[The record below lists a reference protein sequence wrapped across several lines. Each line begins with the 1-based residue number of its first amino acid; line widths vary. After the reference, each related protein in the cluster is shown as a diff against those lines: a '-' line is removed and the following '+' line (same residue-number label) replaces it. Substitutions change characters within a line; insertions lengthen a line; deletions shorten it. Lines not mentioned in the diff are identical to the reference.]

1 MARGLLAYY
10 SGFMADSDDR
20 RAFDEERLGSG
31 VGVGGICRS
40 WNLRSESGN
49 GGEKEETFIQW
60 WRRTPKSRWVKG
72 FFLRY
77 AAGVNHLGAW
87 LGEKNEF
94 GFCFLWIEED

>member
-1 MARGLLAYY
+1 
-10 SGFMADSDDR
+10 MADSDDR

-31 VGVGGICRS
+31 VGVGGSCRS

-60 WRRTPKSRWVKG
+60 WRRTPKIRG
-72 FFLRY
+72 LRFFLRY
-77 AAGVNHLGAW
+77 AAGVNHLGGW

-94 GFCFLWIEED
+94 GFCFLRIRNFIFNFLWIEED